1 MSFLVV
7 HDISDSNPY
16 AILKVTNDSTTQDV
30 IKMALEKTGKL
41 HYKADEFVLV
51 EEVGQI
57 TITITSPLPIPITN
71 TITITSPLPI
81 PITNT
86 INIHMTFPTRW
97 TMTAAKCRARG
108 WSGWRRTPC
117 A

>member
-51 EEVGQI
+51 EEVDHI
-57 TITITSPLPIPITN
+57 TITITCPLTIPITN
-71 TITITSPLPI
+71 TF
-81 PITNT
+81 T
-86 INIHMTFPTRW
+86 INITMTLPTRW
-97 TMTAAKCRARG
+97 TMTAARCRARG
-108 WSGWRRTPC
+108 WLGWRRTPC

>member
-51 EEVGQI
+51 EEVGHI
-57 TITITSPLPIPITN
+57 S
-71 TITITSPLPI
+71 ITITSPLPI

-86 INIHMTFPTRW
+86 INIHMTLSPRW
-97 TMTAAKCRARG
+97 TMTAARCRARG